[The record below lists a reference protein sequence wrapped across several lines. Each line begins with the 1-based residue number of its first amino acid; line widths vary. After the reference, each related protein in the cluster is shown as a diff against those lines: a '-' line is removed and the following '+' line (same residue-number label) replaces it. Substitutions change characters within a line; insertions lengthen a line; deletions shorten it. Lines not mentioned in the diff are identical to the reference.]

1 MIEMEEDIMEKYNSF
16 FAMMSRMKYIER
28 WALMRNSR
36 PENIS
41 EHCLETAM
49 IAHALVVISNKKFG
63 NDYDASKAAL
73 IALYHDASEIITGD
87 MPTPVKYYNDEIKD
101 AFKNVE
107 DIAGRRLLNMLPD
120 YMQEEYESIFFKDKD
135 EKKLWKFVKAAD
147 KLSAYI
153 KCIEEDN
160 AGNKEFKSAKESLWE
175 IINEIEMPEVKVF
188 IEDFL
193 PAYGR
198 NLDELCR

>member
-1 MIEMEEDIMEKYNSF
+1 MDKCNSF

-63 NDYDASKAAL
+63 NNYDASKAAL

-87 MPTPVKYYNDEIKD
+87 MPTPVKYYNDDIKE
-101 AFKNVE
+101 AFKSVE
-107 DIAGRRLLNMLPD
+107 DIASRRLINMLPD
-120 YMQEEYESIFFKDKD
+120 YMKDEYESIFFKCEEDKA
-135 EKKLWKFVKAAD
+135 LWKYVKAAD

-160 AGNKEFKSAKESLWE
+160 AGNKEFISAKDSIWK
-175 IINEIEMPEVKVF
+175 IINEIDMPEVKVF
-188 IEDFL
+188 IEDFI

-198 NLDELCR
+198 NLDDLCK

>member
-1 MIEMEEDIMEKYNSF
+1 MENKKNSF

-73 IALYHDASEIITGD
+73 IALYHDATEIITGD
-87 MPTPVKYYNDEIKD
+87 MPTPVKYYNDDIKE

-107 DIAGRRLLNMLPD
+107 HIAAWRLLNMLPD
-120 YMQEEYESIFFKDKD
+120 YMKEEYESIFLRRD
-135 EKKLWKFVKAAD
+135 EDRALWKFVKAAD

-153 KCIEEDN
+153 KCIEEEN
-160 AGNKEFKSAKESLWE
+160 AGNKEFKSAKASLWE
-175 IINEIEMPEVKVF
+175 IINTIDLPEVKVF

-193 PAYGR
+193 DAYGR
-198 NLDELCR
+198 DLDELCQ